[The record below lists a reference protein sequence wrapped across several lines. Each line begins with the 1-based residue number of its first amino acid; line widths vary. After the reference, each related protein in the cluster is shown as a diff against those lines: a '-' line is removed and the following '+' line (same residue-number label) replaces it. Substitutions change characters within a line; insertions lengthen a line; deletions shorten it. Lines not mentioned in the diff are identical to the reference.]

1 MINYSYKSVFARF
14 FLDFIHMKDAMGY
27 RTPKIE
33 YIFKELDI
41 FFSKETVNEPIITK
55 QLIVKWRR
63 EKVNESERT
72 LYDKWSI
79 ISQFSRYMGHLGY
92 PCYVP
97 PMPLKHFN
105 QNSFIPYIFTHEQI
119 QAIFDASDRLTM
131 IYNNMDS
138 KMFCVPAMLR
148 LLYGTGLRI
157 GEAISLTNGDV
168 DFEEGTILLRK
179 TKNQQ
184 QRIVIMTPS
193 LKEVLRQ
200 YVSYKGKLPI
210 RHTFDKDAPFFIS
223 PGGSPVS
230 KCAFYGWYRK
240 LLRACNIP
248 FIGDNRGPR
257 VHDIRHTFAV
267 HSLMKL
273 VKEGVD
279 IYCALPI
286 LATYM
291 GHKTL
296 MGTERYV
303 RLTQEMYPDIIH
315 LEESVSSY
323 VFPSIALMKRADEN
337 E

>member
-1 MINYSYKSVFARF
+1 MINYTYKSVFARF

-119 QAIFDASDRLTM
+119 QAIFDASGRLTM

-193 LKEVLRQ
+193 LKQ
-200 YVSYKGKLPI
+200 
-210 RHTFDKDAPFFIS
+210 
-223 PGGSPVS
+223 
-230 KCAFYGWYRK
+230 
-240 LLRACNIP
+240 
-248 FIGDNRGPR
+248 
-257 VHDIRHTFAV
+257 
-267 HSLMKL
+267 
-273 VKEGVD
+273 
-279 IYCALPI
+279 
-286 LATYM
+286 
-291 GHKTL
+291 
-296 MGTERYV
+296 
-303 RLTQEMYPDIIH
+303 
-315 LEESVSSY
+315 
-323 VFPSIALMKRADEN
+323 
-337 E
+337 

>member
-1 MINYSYKSVFARF
+1 MIDYTYKSVFGRF
-14 FLDFIHMKDAMGY
+14 FLDFIHMKEAMGY
-27 RTPKIE
+27 TTPKIE
-33 YIFKELDI
+33 YILKELDI
-41 FFSKETVNEPIITK
+41 FFTKESVNEPIITK
-55 QLIVKWRR
+55 ELIVKWR
-63 EKVNESERT
+63 KGKANETERT

-105 QNSFIPYIFTHEQI
+105 QSSFIPYIFTHDQI
-119 QAIFDASDRLTM
+119 RALFAASDRLTM
-131 IYNNMDS
+131 VYNNMDS

-157 GEAISLTNGDV
+157 GEAVSLTNGDI
-168 DFEEGTILLRK
+168 DFDKGTILLRK
-179 TKNQQ
+179 TKNKQ
-184 QRIVIMTPS
+184 QRLVIMTAS

-200 YVSYKGKLPI
+200 YMSYKEKLPI
-210 RHTFDKDAPFFIS
+210 RHTSDKDAFFFIS
-223 PGGSPVS
+223 PSGVPVN
-230 KCAFYGWYRK
+230 KRTFYIWYRK
-240 LLRACNIP
+240 LLKVCNIP
-248 FIGDNRGPR
+248 FVGGNKGPR
-257 VHDIRHTFAV
+257 VHDLRHTFAV
-267 HSLMKL
+267 HSLMRL
-273 VKEGVD
+273 VREGTD

-296 MGTERYV
+296 FGTERYV

>member
-1 MINYSYKSVFARF
+1 
-14 FLDFIHMKDAMGY
+14 
-27 RTPKIE
+27 
-33 YIFKELDI
+33 
-41 FFSKETVNEPIITK
+41 
-55 QLIVKWRR
+55 
-63 EKVNESERT
+63 
-72 LYDKWSI
+72 
-79 ISQFSRYMGHLGY
+79 
-92 PCYVP
+92 
-97 PMPLKHFN
+97 
-105 QNSFIPYIFTHEQI
+105 
-119 QAIFDASDRLTM
+119 M

-184 QRIVIMTPS
+184 RIVIMAPS

-223 PGGSPVS
+223 PSGSPVS

-257 VHDIRHTFAV
+257 VHDI
-267 HSLMKL
+267 
-273 VKEGVD
+273 
-279 IYCALPI
+279 
-286 LATYM
+286 
-291 GHKTL
+291 
-296 MGTERYV
+296 
-303 RLTQEMYPDIIH
+303 IH

>member
-1 MINYSYKSVFARF
+1 MINYTYKSVFARF

-131 IYNNMDS
+131 IYN
-138 KMFCVPAMLR
+138 
-148 LLYGTGLRI
+148 
-157 GEAISLTNGDV
+157 
-168 DFEEGTILLRK
+168 
-179 TKNQQ
+179 
-184 QRIVIMTPS
+184 
-193 LKEVLRQ
+193 
-200 YVSYKGKLPI
+200 
-210 RHTFDKDAPFFIS
+210 
-223 PGGSPVS
+223 
-230 KCAFYGWYRK
+230 
-240 LLRACNIP
+240 
-248 FIGDNRGPR
+248 
-257 VHDIRHTFAV
+257 
-267 HSLMKL
+267 
-273 VKEGVD
+273 
-279 IYCALPI
+279 
-286 LATYM
+286 
-291 GHKTL
+291 
-296 MGTERYV
+296 
-303 RLTQEMYPDIIH
+303 
-315 LEESVSSY
+315 SSY
-323 VFPSIALMKRADEN
+323 V
-337 E
+337 

>member
-1 MINYSYKSVFARF
+1 MINYTYKSVFARF
-14 FLDFIHMKDAMGY
+14 FLDFIHMKGAMGY

-33 YIFKELDI
+33 YILKELDI
-41 FFSKETVNEPIITK
+41 FFSKESVNEPIITK
-55 QLIVKWRR
+55 PLIAKWRS
-63 EKVNESERT
+63 EKYNESERT

-105 QNSFIPYIFTHEQI
+105 QSSFIPYIFTHGQI
-119 QAIFDASDRLTM
+119 QALFEASDRLTM

-157 GEAISLTNGDV
+157 GEATSLANGDV
-168 DFEEGTILLRK
+168 DFEKGIILLRK

-193 LKEVLRQ
+193 LKEVLQQ
-200 YVSYKGKLPI
+200 YVYYKWKLPI
-210 RHTFDKDAPFFIS
+210 RHTSDKDAPFFIS
-223 PGGSPVS
+223 PNGSAVS
-230 KCAFYGWYRK
+230 KCSFYGWYRK

-248 FIGDNRGPR
+248 FIGDNKGPR
-257 VHDIRHTFAV
+257 VHDLRHTFAV

-273 VKEGVD
+273 VKDGVD

-296 MGTERYV
+296 IGTERYV

-315 LEESVSSY
+315 LEDSVSSY

>member
-1 MINYSYKSVFARF
+1 MIDYTYKSVFGRF
-14 FLDFIHMKDAMGY
+14 FLDFIHMKEAMGY
-27 RTPKIE
+27 TTPKIE
-33 YIFKELDI
+33 YILKELDI
-41 FFSKETVNEPIITK
+41 FFTKESVNEPVITK
-55 QLIVKWRR
+55 DLIVKWR
-63 EKVNESERT
+63 KGKANETERT

-105 QNSFIPYIFTHEQI
+105 QSSFIPYIFTHDQI
-119 QAIFDASDRLTM
+119 RALFAASDRLTM
-131 IYNNMDS
+131 VYNNMGS

-157 GEAISLTNGDV
+157 GEAVSLTNGDI
-168 DFEEGTILLRK
+168 DFEKGTILLRK
-179 TKNQQ
+179 TKNKQ
-184 QRIVIMTPS
+184 QRLVIMTAS

-200 YVSYKGKLPI
+200 YMSYKEKLPI
-210 RHTFDKDAPFFIS
+210 RHTSDKDAFFFIS
-223 PGGSPVS
+223 PSGVPVN
-230 KCAFYGWYRK
+230 KRTFYIWYRK
-240 LLRACNIP
+240 LLKVCNIP
-248 FIGDNRGPR
+248 FVGGNKGPR
-257 VHDIRHTFAV
+257 VHDLRHTFAV

-273 VKEGVD
+273 VREGTD

-296 MGTERYV
+296 FGTERYV